1 MCFALRPPKV
11 VMSSLYRTIPGSL
24 NSTCRTCHGVDFCS
38 HIRQAHCYLSV
49 LQIMSS
55 TTPLHVATMPLTF
68 LRCLTFPRQPE
79 SEYERHSSGRFRPL
93 SLASIKKISL
103 SVVNQVSSKSF
114 EHLPMFL
121 SWRLRA
127 SSQYATHET
136 TIWSISCQILQQA
149 TYSSERL
156 S

>member
-1 MCFALRPPKV
+1 MCFSLRSPEV
-11 VMSSLYRTIPGSL
+11 VLSSLCQTIPGSL
-24 NSTCRTCHGVDFCS
+24 NSTCRTCHGVDFCF
-38 HIRQAHCYLSV
+38 HIRQAHSYLSV

-68 LRCLTFPRQPE
+68 LRWLTFPRLPE

-93 SLASIKKISL
+93 SLTSIKKTSL

-121 SWRLRA
+121 SLCLRA
-127 SSQYATHET
+127 SSQQATHET
-136 TIWSISCQILQQA
+136 TIWSISAHMLQQA
-149 TYSSERL
+149 TNSSERP